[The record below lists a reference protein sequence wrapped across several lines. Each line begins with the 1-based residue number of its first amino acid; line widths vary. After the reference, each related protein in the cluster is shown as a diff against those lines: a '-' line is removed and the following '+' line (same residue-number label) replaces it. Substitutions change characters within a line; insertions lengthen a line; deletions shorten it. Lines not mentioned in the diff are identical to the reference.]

1 MLLSGLTLT
10 KHGRGKCKCGSI
22 SFTDTSLT
30 LLNYII
36 FKVQKQK
43 IQQGLACV
51 ISFVLTEP
59 LDIAFHRLAAP

>member
-10 KHGRGKCKCGSI
+10 KHGRGKCSSI

-43 IQQGLACV
+43 IQQGLAYI